1 MELQPESPR
10 WIENPKHQCGHPG
23 KITVVL
29 HCCCCSV
36 NNRIRK
42 ATTPALSPT
51 GSFRAYTFWTL
62 SEALSRLYQRR
73 FLRPRPHFSAFFKLY
88 IFSFAPF
95 QISLIFQDLCTIFG
109 KIRCNSCW
117 FSLLPADFVIFRQI
131 LTDFFR
137 NFAEFQ
143 WFRKE
148 WCQDSHISEKS
159 EKFCRNFIK
168 FWCKIAGN
176 LSEKNGSS
184 KSPRR

>member
-1 MELQPESPR
+1 MKEQQRWLRCTWSSPDPAGR
-10 WIENPKHQCGHPG
+10 LEPRPAERARPG
-23 KITVVL
+23 
-29 HCCCCSV
+29 SV
-36 NNRIRK
+36 FQN
-42 ATTPALSPT
+42 
-51 GSFRAYTFWTL
+51 FRAFPRFVRSVCGVE
-62 SEALSRLYQRR
+62 SELYQRR
-73 FLRPRPHFSAFFKLY
+73 FLRPRRHFSAFFELY

-95 QISLIFQDLCTIFG
+95 QISLIFQDLCTMFG

-117 FSLLPADFVIFRQI
+117 FSEETADFVIFRQI
-131 LTDFFR
+131 FADFVR

-159 EKFCRNFIK
+159 EKICWNVAK